1 MIIILFCSKGKS
13 RVQKNFQY
21 ETWQRGPITMNTK
34 GKRLAPF
41 PKIYANPEV
50 LWLWAT
56 FDQTPFLFWV
66 LKNAL
71 PIADFFSAIH
81 LKTWPLR
88 KKTSSYF
95 CMNSMQI
102 CKPSSRGNLI
112 KHLKAISYGVQCISL
127 DSICVLLFRFMIDL
141 KNFGCFN
148 QSDPRH
154 NHGQLQFNHLPLPV
168 LEDFSSRRFLLI
180 ATYVL
185 IGRCGYFDFDLTSS
199 LEKCSTSIPQNAASL
214 GAKFHVVSK
223 LLLNSSQNCLYLVII
238 LF

>member
-1 MIIILFCSKGKS
+1 MKRGKEDQLPWTQKGN
-13 RVQKNFQY
+13 V
-21 ETWQRGPITMNTK
+21 W
-34 GKRLAPF
+34 LHF
-41 PKIYANPEV
+41 PK
-50 LWLWAT
+50 
-56 FDQTPFLFWV
+56 FMQTLKFYGFEPPLTRLPFYSECSRMLSQ
-66 LKNAL
+66 LL
-71 PIADFFSAIH
+71 IFFSAIH

-88 KKTSSYF
+88 KKTYSYF
-95 CMNSMQI
+95 CMNSRQI

-154 NHGQLQFNHLPLPV
+154 NLGQLQFNHLPLPV

-214 GAKFHVVSK
+214 GAKFQVVSK
-223 LLLNSSQNCLYLVII
+223 LLLNSSQNCLCLVII